1 MCHLRE
7 ALIHT
12 QLAGWHLL
20 PVLQMSAAFPGCYL
34 TPLSASG
41 IQEHIRLLGKRMFCK
56 SKSMWP
62 ELMVT
67 LEAVCK
73 TKPLAFLMASSV
85 QEAGRA
91 PAAEITSPLTDT
103 SELVTQIVRG
113 CSADWGSTGCIWGV
127 SPSGFSASYIP
138 DQLFTSWMSLGKLFY
153 FSECSL
159 PQFYMG
165 VVTVG
170 ANIYWVPTMDQAR

>member
-7 ALIHT
+7 ALILT

-41 IQEHIRLLGKRMFCK
+41 IQEHIRLLGKKMFCK

-67 LEAVCK
+67 PEAVCTVK
-73 TKPLAFLMASSV
+73 QALSISHGLWYV
-85 QEAGRA
+85 GGWH
-91 PAAEITSPLTDT
+91 
-103 SELVTQIVRG
+103 ELWQSR
-113 CSADWGSTGCIWGV
+113 
-127 SPSGFSASYIP
+127 
-138 DQLFTSWMSLGKLFY
+138 
-153 FSECSL
+153 
-159 PQFYMG
+159 
-165 VVTVG
+165 
-170 ANIYWVPTMDQAR
+170 